1 MGERDETVDLRENW
15 LAGALGAAAASSVQV
30 LTLYIPNKD
39 RNGRPLGVQEAWV
52 RLAEDLLARI
62 GGGVTVLPPCRGG
75 WLNPETKD
83 IVWEEPLLVYT
94 YIRPDEFEELL
105 PELRSF
111 LHRLG
116 RETS

>member
-1 MGERDETVDLRENW
+1 
-15 LAGALGAAAASSVQV
+15 
-30 LTLYIPNKD
+30 
-39 RNGRPLGVQEAWV
+39 
-52 RLAEDLLARI
+52 
-62 GGGVTVLPPCRGG
+62 LPPCRGG

-83 IVWEEPLLVYT
+83 IVWEEPILVYT

-116 RETS
+116 RETNQGEVAAEFDGTFFRIMNFDDIYRVQK